1 MSLFYNLCSSSSGN
15 ATFVGDREGGLLF
28 DAGVGIR
35 NFSKWLL
42 AQGLTP
48 DSVRG
53 IFLTH
58 EHSDHIKGASVIAKR
73 HGIPIYG
80 SEDNHPLPTGYRP
93 SDR

>member
-42 AQGLTP
+42 AQGTDTRFGTGHL
-48 DSVRG
+48 
-53 IFLTH
+53 
-58 EHSDHIKGASVIAKR
+58 SDA
-73 HGIPIYG
+73 
-80 SEDNHPLPTGYRP
+80 
-93 SDR
+93 